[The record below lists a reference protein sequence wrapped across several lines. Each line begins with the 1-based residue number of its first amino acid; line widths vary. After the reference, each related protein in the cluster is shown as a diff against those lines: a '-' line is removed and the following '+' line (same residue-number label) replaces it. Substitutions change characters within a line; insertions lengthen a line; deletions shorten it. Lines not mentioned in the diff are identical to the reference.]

1 MLIIFYN
8 IYYTLYNYATI
19 KFLENK
25 IYSIL
30 YKKKYIFFK
39 VKFCG
44 TRISS
49 INYILYIYIF
59 EYVKFYGSRYIFY
72 SIYTLFIFYKTK
84 TYKEEKKKKERN
96 IEYLII

>member
-59 EYVKFYGSRYIFY
+59 EYVKFYGSRHLYF
-72 SIYTLFIFYKTK
+72 IYFL
-84 TYKEEKKKKERN
+84 
-96 IEYLII
+96 